1 MSATRNPFCKGYMDG
16 REICGALAGHY
27 KGGLPAVPD
36 LGPAVPPTCTVV
48 AQGLKDST
56 VPHDRNQCL
65 ARRPLPNGKTGADCY
80 QATPNPD
87 GTVTTS
93 IVLDDYCIANAAQW
107 YGCIVDH
114 PVPSVAE

>member
-1 MSATRNPFCKGYMDG
+1 MSVTRNPFCKGYMDG
-16 REICGALAGHY
+16 LEVCKGIGGYYGMGLDAGSS
-27 KGGLPAVPD
+27 
-36 LGPAVPPTCTVV
+36 LGRPTCTVV
-48 AQGLKDST
+48 AKGLKDST

-65 ARRPLPNGKTGADCY
+65 KQRSLPNGKTGADCY
-80 QATPNPD
+80 RATPNPD

>member
-1 MSATRNPFCKGYMDG
+1 MSVTRNPFREGHVDG

-27 KGGLPAVPD
+27 KVGLPAVPG
-36 LGPAVPPTCTVV
+36 LGPAAPPTCTVV
-48 AQGLKDST
+48 AKELEDST
-56 VPHDRNQCL
+56 VANDRSQCL

-80 QATPNPD
+80 QATYNHD
-87 GTVTTS
+87 GNVASS